1 MKCNWKHKHAFIY
14 FIMES
19 EKTADVF
26 KSNVCIRCMY
36 TSTHIH
42 TYTKIKKFQSLI
54 SFSIRMFLAKNDCI
68 SRSYLKQRE
77 NWIVKRRTT
86 TFIFE
91 HQIFQADKFKCL
103 LYFNMHRNHE
113 AWYHGRET
121 MNSTM
126 NSRFKCIQYMQ
137 LFIEI
142 IKQYLDIW
150 SEKVTL
156 INLFRLRNL

>member
-1 MKCNWKHKHAFIY
+1 
-14 FIMES
+14 MES

-68 SRSYLKQRE
+68 SRSYFKKRE
-77 NWIVKRRTT
+77 NWSVKRRTT

-103 LYFNMHRNHE
+103 LYLPCTKIMKHD
-113 AWYHGRET
+113 T
-121 MNSTM
+121 NSTM
-126 NSRFKCIQYMQ
+126 NSRFKCIKFMQ
-137 LFIEI
+137 LVNAELHDDFTNIEI
-142 IKQYLDIW
+142 IKQYVDIW
-150 SEKVTL
+150 LEKVTL
-156 INLFRLRNL
+156 INLFRLTNL